1 MKRNIPFTDNDKIKK
16 IKEIIDIRTNN
27 SINDICDD
35 ITDFDFLKDNNND
48 TIEINNNNNNNN
60 NIIYLSPCM
69 KNTLFDIEK
78 LISLTYL
85 FLSKNVDMIT
95 NNTKDN
101 TKDNIFESYI
111 WSNIQSYLCSQNN
124 DNIQTFTIDNLLIEF
139 NNKYRVLYNTNLCNT
154 IAKTYFKN
162 FIEIRNIKLELI
174 NNLLISQLQNH
185 KIKVN
190 LMNNKFNGVIFHEWA
205 EKFNIVINNC
215 KKYLLNLINNY
226 NMDNHDFIDI
236 IKIKYNDNKFLNDYY
251 SFNIHT
257 LFEPLNEYKI
267 NNYIE
272 IDTTLLDK
280 LKSRIVVR
288 NKLIDIIYKYYRT
301 GYIV

>member
-16 IKEIIDIRTNN
+16 IKEIIEIRTDN

-69 KNTLFDIEK
+69 KNTPFDVSK
-78 LISLTYL
+78 LISLTYS

-111 WSNIQSYLCSQNN
+111 WNNIQSYLCSQNN

-139 NNKYRVLYNTNLCNT
+139 NNKYRVLYNTDLCNT
-154 IAKTYFKN
+154 IVKTYFKN

-190 LMNNKFNGVIFHEWA
+190 LMNNKFNGVIFYEWS
-205 EKFNIVINNC
+205 KQFNIVINNC
-215 KKYLLNLINNY
+215 KKYLLNLINDY
-226 NMDNHDFIDI
+226 NVDNHDFIDI

-251 SFNIHT
+251 SFNIHI

-288 NKLIDIIYKYYRT
+288 NKLIDIIYKYYKT

>member
-1 MKRNIPFTDNDKIKK
+1 MKRNIPFTDNDKLKK
-16 IKEIIDIRTNN
+16 IKEIIDIRTDN

-35 ITDFDFLKDNNND
+35 ITDFDFLNHNNND

-60 NIIYLSPCM
+60 IIHLSPCM
-69 KNTLFDIEK
+69 KNTPFDVSK
-78 LISLTYL
+78 LISLVYI
-85 FLSKNVDMIT
+85 FLLKNEDMIT
-95 NNTKDN
+95 ND

-111 WSNIQSYLCSQNN
+111 WSHIQSFLCSQNN
-124 DNIQTFTIDNLLIEF
+124 DNIQTFNIDNLLIEF

-174 NNLLISQLQNH
+174 NNLLISQLQNY
-185 KIKVN
+185 KINVN
-190 LMNNKFNGVIFHEWA
+190 LMNNKFNGVIFHEWS

-215 KKYLLNLINNY
+215 KNYLLNLINNY

-236 IKIKYNDNKFLNDYY
+236 IKIKYNDNKFMNDYY

-280 LKSRIVVR
+280 LNCKINVR
-288 NKLIDIIYKYYRT
+288 DKLIDIIYKYYRT